1 LVWVVI
7 RVYYKSGLVHSII
20 NQNYI
25 DEQEISSKSSQDVVK
40 EREQSGEGEQNDSF
54 EILNE
59 IKETYI
65 I

>member
-1 LVWVVI
+1 
-7 RVYYKSGLVHSII
+7 VHSII